1 MSAGESSDATDPFDT
16 AGLRQSV
23 LGAWESSPTRFRED
37 ANAEEDL
44 RLGGYRQRLF
54 VELAQNAADAAA
66 AAGRPGVLRIE
77 CDEGLLRVA
86 NTGVALTAEGVAA
99 LASLRASAKR
109 AGTEVGRF
117 GVGFAAVLSVS
128 DEPAVVSTTGGVA
141 FSAEHTRTEAARLP
155 GPDEELRRRQ
165 GAVPVLRL
173 AWPTGERPPEGFD
186 TEVRLPLRSDVDVS
200 ELRSALAEQAADLLL
215 ALPDLREI
223 SCGDQVWHRQDTGTD
238 TDGDR
243 VVVRGPD
250 GTDRWLVHRESGE
263 LSESAVSDLGAEAQH
278 AARWRV
284 CWAVPVGNGA
294 VHPLVTD
301 VLHAPTPTEERL
313 SLPARLL
320 ASVPL
325 EADRRRVVSSDAAN
339 AVLSLAAACYPALVR
354 KLDPEQRPALVP
366 LPDFPRSDV
375 DDRLRQSVWDRL
387 RVTDWLV
394 TVEGAEIAPARARV
408 LDTPSEEL
416 AEVLRGVIGGLLRA
430 DFAEARHRRALHA
443 VEVSRLTTGDIVDA
457 VSDLQREP
465 AWWHRLYAALDP
477 VERGDPHAREDL
489 ASLPVPLIDGRTVRG
504 VREVLLADHG
514 DPDHD
519 DPEIARLL
527 SELDISGLR
536 IAHVDAVHPL
546 LTRLGASPV
555 DTAELLDAPALVDAV
570 RSSVADARSGV
581 DTAPLAQTVLRL
593 ASLARERTWMGA
605 LALPDRDGEFR
616 RADELLLPDAEL
628 LPVLDADVVGP
639 EAALGVLDADVA
651 AEWPRELLRSIGVL
665 DTFTV
670 HVEEE
675 PTEPDED
682 FPDSH
687 EWWRQCS
694 ASAETWPPQRFV
706 GIRDLE
712 LVAADAWPRALRLL
726 TTDPETAHALREPNN
741 HAAWWIARYA
751 ELGGRAPRFWRL
763 PEATELVGLY
773 DPVGDVGLTE
783 DELLLAGVRTRL
795 RVVDTEDAADLLQ
808 RLGDPERG
816 VRAGTGLRAHQALAE
831 AVARGAVE
839 PEEVTPPEAVRS
851 VSGATVPAQ
860 RAVVLD
866 EPWMM
871 GVLESPLVV
880 AGGSPDSFDAD
891 ALAELLDLP
900 LASEE
905 DDHEV
910 VGAGGVQRWRE
921 VARVEAACELLGL
934 AVPEGEVLLHDKL
947 TVRGAER
954 DWRVHWWV
962 DGRGRLH
969 AERTADGVA
978 RALSWVGG
986 CWRERFALAALFADP
1001 EATTLLR

>member
-1 MSAGESSDATDPFDT
+1 MSSGGSADGTDPFDT
-16 AGLRQSV
+16 AGLRRAV
-23 LGAWESSPTRFRED
+23 LEAWESSPTRFRED

-44 RLGGYRQRLF
+44 RLGGYRERLF

-66 AAGRPGVLRIE
+66 AAERPGALRVE
-77 CDEGLLRVA
+77 FEQGLLRVA
-86 NTGVALTAEGVAA
+86 NTGVPLTADGVAA

-109 AGTEVGRF
+109 TGTEIGRF

-141 FSAEHTRTEAARLP
+141 FSAERTRAEAARLP
-155 GPDEELRRRQ
+155 GPDEELQRRQ

-173 AWPTGERPPEGFD
+173 AWPADERPPEGFA
-186 TEVRLPLRSDVDVS
+186 TEVRLPLRSDVDVE
-200 ELRSALAEQAADLLL
+200 ELRAALVEQVADLLL
-215 ALPDLREI
+215 ALPALREVR
-223 SCGDQVWHRQDTGTD
+223 CGERVWHREDVGA
-238 TDGDR
+238 DG
-243 VVVRGPD
+243 VVVHGPE
-250 GTDRWLVHRESGE
+250 GADRWLVHRESGAH
-263 LSESAVSDLGAEAQH
+263 SESAVSELGAEARH
-278 AARWRV
+278 SARWRV
-284 CWAVPVGNGA
+284 CWAVPVDDGGA
-294 VHPLVTD
+294 VLPLSTD

-325 EADRRRVVSSDAAN
+325 EADRRRVVSSTAAN
-339 AVLSLAAACYPALVR
+339 AVLAHAAECYPELLR
-354 KLDPEQRPALVP
+354 KLAPEQRPALVP
-366 LPDFPRSDV
+366 LPDFPLSDV
-375 DDRLRQSVWDRL
+375 DDRLRQAVWDRL

-394 TVEGAEIAPARARV
+394 TAGGAAVAPCRAKV

-416 AEVLRGVIGGLLRA
+416 VEALRGVLDGLLRA
-430 DFAEARHRRALHA
+430 DFSEARHRRALHA
-443 VEVSRLTTGDIVDA
+443 VEVPRLTAGDVVAA

-465 AWWHRLYAALDP
+465 TWWYGLYAALEP
-477 VERGDPHAREDL
+477 VERTDPHAREDL

-504 VREVLLADHG
+504 VRDVLLA
-514 DPDHD
+514 DHD

-546 LTRLGASPV
+546 LTRLGASSV
-555 DTAELLDAPALVDAV
+555 DSAELLDAPALVDAV
-570 RSSVADARSGV
+570 ESSVADARSGV
-581 DTAPLAQTVLRL
+581 DTAPLAQAVLRL
-593 ASLARERTWMGA
+593 ASLARERPWMGA

-665 DTFTV
+665 DTFSV

-682 FPDSH
+682 FPDSG

-694 ASAETWPPQRFV
+694 ASAETWPPARFV
-706 GIRDLE
+706 GIRDLD
-712 LVAADAWPRALRLL
+712 LVAANAWPRALRLL
-726 TTDPETAHALREPNN
+726 TSSPETAHALREPNN

-751 ELGGRAPRFWRL
+751 VLGGRAPRFWRL
-763 PEATELVGLY
+763 PEATELTGLY
-773 DPVGDVGLTE
+773 DPVPDVGLSAE
-783 DELLLAGVRTRL
+783 QLRLAGVRTRL
-795 RVVDTEDAADLLQ
+795 RVVDTADAADLLQ
-808 RLGDPERG
+808 RLGDPERT
-816 VRAGTGLRAHQALAE
+816 VRAGTGLRAHQALAD

-839 PEEVTPPEAVRS
+839 PEELTPPEAVRS
-851 VSGATVPAQ
+851 VSGATAPAQ

-866 EPWMM
+866 EPWMT
-871 GVLESPLVV
+871 GVLEPPLVV
-880 AGGSPDSFDAD
+880 AGGSPDRFDAD

-905 DDHEV
+905 DGHAV
-910 VGAGGVQRWRE
+910 VGEGSPQVWRE

-947 TVRGAER
+947 TVRGSER

-962 DGRGRLH
+962 DDRDRVH
-969 AERTADGVA
+969 AERTADGLA
-978 RALSWVGG
+978 RALSWVAG
-986 CWRERFALAALFADP
+986 CWHERFALAALLADP
-1001 EATTLLR
+1001 EAPTLLR